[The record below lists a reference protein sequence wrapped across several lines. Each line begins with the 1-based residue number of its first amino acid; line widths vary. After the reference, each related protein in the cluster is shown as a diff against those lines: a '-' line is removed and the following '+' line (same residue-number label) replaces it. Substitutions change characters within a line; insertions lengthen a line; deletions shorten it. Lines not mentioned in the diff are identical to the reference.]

1 MTHVPSRPL
10 ASALSAAL
18 FAASLVAC
26 SGASEGAQAPALPV
40 HVVFLAARQQPP
52 RLRAFIDAMKAALPQ
67 LHGMRP
73 APR

>member
-1 MTHVPSRPL
+1 RVP
-10 ASALSAAL
+10 
-18 FAASLVAC
+18 
-26 SGASEGAQAPALPV
+26 
-40 HVVFLAARQQPP
+40 AARQQPP